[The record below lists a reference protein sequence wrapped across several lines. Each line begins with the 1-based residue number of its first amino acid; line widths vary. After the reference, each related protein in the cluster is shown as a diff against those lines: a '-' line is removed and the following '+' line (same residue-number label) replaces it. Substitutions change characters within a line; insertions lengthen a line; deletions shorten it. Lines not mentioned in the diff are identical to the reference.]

1 MCRLIALQVLV
12 AFLLC
17 LDGSGG
23 AAEPLAKAQDKAK
36 ATVEKMDFG
45 KTADG
50 TAVDLYLL
58 TNTKGMKAKII
69 TYGGIIT
76 ELHVPDR
83 AGKFEDVVLGFDEL
97 KSYLAGHPFFGC
109 ITGRYANRIAKGKF
123 TLDGKEYTL
132 ATNNG
137 PNHLHGGKKGF
148 DKYVW
153 KAESFEAADG
163 VGVKLSHRS
172 PDGDEGYPGNLSVIV
187 TYTLTNQNELKID
200 YTATTDKAT
209 PVNLTNHSYFNLA
222 GAKSTENIL
231 GHELILAAEKYT
243 PTDDELIPTG
253 EIKSVQSTPLDFTKP
268 AAIGA
273 RIKEIKA
280 TPVGYD
286 HNFVLAGGA
295 GKGPHFAA
303 KVLEP
308 KSGRILE
315 VLTTEPGVQL
325 YTGNFLDGKVKG
337 KGGVAY
343 SQYHGFCLETQH
355 FPDSVNKPNFPSV
368 ILKPGE
374 TYRTTT
380 IYKFSVKE

>member
-69 TYGGIIT
+69 SYGGIIT

-163 VGVKLSHRS
+163 VGVKLSHKS

-286 HNFVLAGGA
+286 HNLVLAGGA

-303 KVLEP
+303 KVREP

-337 KGGVAY
+337 KGGVVY

-374 TYRTTT
+374 TYKQMT